1 MSARMYKCPYCNERY
16 QRAKLVN
23 HINKKH
29 AELIP
34 EDYTATRVVFNT
46 INKRECGYCRVCHKE
61 TKWNETAGRYDVLCD
76 DPKCKEE
83 LRRRYKENMLRV
95 RGTYNILNDP
105 EQQTKMLAN
114 RKISGKYKFTD
125 GGVLT
130 YTGSYEKK
138 CLEFMDKVLEIPSKD
153 ILAPGPTLEY
163 EMNGE
168 KHFYITDFYL
178 IPQNLIIEVKDGGDN
193 LNTKD
198 TPGMRSSRERT
209 LAKEKLI
216 TESGEYNYVRLTN
229 NNFAQLID
237 VLMEIKEAK
246 LNEIDG
252 TIIKVN
258 ESVEVINEAY
268 VKNTEDIYYNKDK
281 FESGEINLCFIT
293 GHSGSGKTTMGLDMQ
308 KDNIEHYQLDDL
320 QCIADHFTMSN
331 LKEYGDLIYSY
342 FSGEGKKFY
351 VTHKYLVN
359 NNIPGSEYEDK
370 LFPGF
375 VHYAMKYANKHKD
388 KKFILEGVWLFCNG
402 EDGKS
407 WFNPEEFKDYAFY
420 IKGTSMIISK
430 HRGALR
436 DAKEDNNNKKDII
449 KAYFN
454 NFFRKNWKYYFIDEQ
469 RITKFRNY
477 FYNKVNENYLLEN
490 A

>member
-1 MSARMYKCPYCNERY
+1 M
-16 QRAKLVN
+16 
-23 HINKKH
+23 
-29 AELIP
+29 
-34 EDYTATRVVFNT
+34 T
-46 INKRECGYCRVCHKE
+46 
-61 TKWNETAGRYDVLCD
+61 
-76 DPKCKEE
+76 
-83 LRRRYKENMLRV
+83 
-95 RGTYNILNDP
+95 
-105 EQQTKMLAN
+105 
-114 RKISGKYKFTD
+114 
-125 GGVLT
+125 
-130 YTGSYEKK
+130 
-138 CLEFMDKVLEIPSKD
+138 
-153 ILAPGPTLEY
+153 PT
-163 EMNGE
+163 
-168 KHFYITDFYL
+168 F
-178 IPQNLIIEVKDGGDN
+178 PV
-193 LNTKD
+193 
-198 TPGMRSSRERT
+198 
-209 LAKEKLI
+209 
-216 TESGEYNYVRLTN
+216 
-229 NNFAQLID
+229 
-237 VLMEIKEAK
+237 
-246 LNEIDG
+246 
-252 TIIKVN
+252 KVN

-388 KKFILEGVWLFCNG
+388 KKFVLEGVWLFCNG

-477 FYNKVNENYLLEN
+477 FYNKVNESVVNEVFRGTPMKSDLDPNFIPKDKFYLNDFAKKKIDKVFLNKYKNKYKTLKHVDPKNNGYVWMDDDKVVGYCSVDRDKELPWITALEVTKEYKGHGLGEQLLDYAVNELGGQALTVAKDNMIAKRMYDNYGFKVSKTSQEKADAGESAALFMYLDPSKSYLV
-490 A
+490 